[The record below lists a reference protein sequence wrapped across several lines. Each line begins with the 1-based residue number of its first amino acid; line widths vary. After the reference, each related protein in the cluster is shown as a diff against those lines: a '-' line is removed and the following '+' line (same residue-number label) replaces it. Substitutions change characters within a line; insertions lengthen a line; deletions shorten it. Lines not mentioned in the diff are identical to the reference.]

1 MSTVAFKTNFSQN
14 ALSSLVQKESKFE
27 KLSSEL
33 KGTDKP
39 GGLDFGAMLKEG
51 IKSVDA
57 AHKKAD
63 VMADNI
69 ATGKET
75 NLHETMLAASQ
86 AELGFNLMVQLRNK
100 GLEAYQEIMRM
111 HV

>member
-1 MSTVAFKTNFSQN
+1 MSSVAFKTNFSQN

-33 KGTDKP
+33 KGDNKSS
-39 GGLDFGAMLKEG
+39 GLDFGSLVADG
-51 IKSVDA
+51 IKSVDQM
-57 AHKKAD
+57 HKKAD

-69 ATGKET
+69 ATGKDT

-111 HV
+111 PV